1 MENINETSI
10 DLFQILEHKNTNDHL
25 NDDLKNNQVIVK
37 YVIFLFC
44 LFLSFLFFYLF
55 IQILSEL
62 DTNVKNDDDLLNK
75 LSEQGSTKKDLAF
88 PKRRSSVCRLFL

>member
-55 IQILSEL
+55 I
-62 DTNVKNDDDLLNK
+62 
-75 LSEQGSTKKDLAF
+75 
-88 PKRRSSVCRLFL
+88 